1 MKRLIKKLFK
11 IEPQLEYIIAEYQP
25 IEITRL
31 KTGLNF
37 KENNINKPINE
48 ELAFKTNSGES
59 LYLITSFIGIFPIT

>member
-31 KTGLNF
+31 KIGFNI
-37 KENNINKPINE
+37 KENNINKAIYSNK
-48 ELAFKTNSGES
+48 KTMNK
-59 LYLITSFIGIFPIT
+59 IQ

>member
-37 KENNINKPINE
+37 KENNINKPINID
-48 ELAFKTNSGES
+48 KK
-59 LYLITSFIGIFPIT
+59 PMHKMR

>member
-31 KTGLNF
+31 KTGVNI
-37 KENNINKPINE
+37 KEHDIEKPINID
-48 ELAFKTNSGES
+48 KK
-59 LYLITSFIGIFPIT
+59 IIDKMR